1 MSGRQIALLA
11 ARAADA
17 KRAGDIVIYD
27 LRGISDVADYFVI
40 ATAASKLQAR
50 AISGELEKELKRRG
64 VKKLGREG
72 AAGSQWILLD
82 YTDTVIHILSPELRA
97 YYSLESLWGDAPKVE
112 WGEKEDSGRA
122 SRKRGVG

>member
-11 ARAADA
+11 ARAAAA
-17 KRAGDIVIYD
+17 KRAADIVIYD

-64 VKKLGREG
+64 VKRLGREG
-72 AAGSQWILLD
+72 AGGSQWILLD
-82 YTDTVIHILSPELRA
+82 YTDTVVHLLSPALRA
-97 YYSLESLWGDAPKVE
+97 YYSLESLWGDAPKVA
-112 WGEKEDSGRA
+112 WAGQAAPGRA
-122 SRKRGVG
+122 ARKRNAG